1 MGWIVNG
8 AERYTNESFYM
19 DDGVLS
25 ARDPACLQTSF
36 DFLINL
42 FKCIGLKTNTKK
54 TKTQVMICVLDKIR
68 ESMSKEVYHDSR

>member
-1 MGWIVNG
+1 MGRIVNE

-25 ARDPACLQTSF
+25 ARDLACLQSSF

-54 TKTQVMICVLDKIR
+54 MQVMICVLDKIR
-68 ESMSKEVYHDSR
+68 ESMSKEVYHNSR